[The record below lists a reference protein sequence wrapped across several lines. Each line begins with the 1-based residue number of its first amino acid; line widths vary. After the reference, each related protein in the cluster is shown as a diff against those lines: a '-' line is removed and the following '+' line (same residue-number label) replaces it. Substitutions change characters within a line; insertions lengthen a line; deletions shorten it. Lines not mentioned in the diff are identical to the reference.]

1 MATHD
6 PEFYDSP
13 KFSPE
18 PDELRPRQ
26 HGCFFYGCVITSV
39 LIVLLILALAIGAYL
54 AYRAINRTVEEYT
67 STTPRELPKLQ
78 ITEEE
83 RKNAVERFKEFREA
97 VKEGTATEPL
107 VLTSEDLNA
116 LVAEVPELK
125 GKVYFTIEEGKIKG
139 QVSMP
144 LSTFV
149 DIGMTRGRY
158 LNGEAEFKAS
168 LSDGVLVVTLD
179 SIEVNGK
186 RPPEEAMS
194 NFRQQNLAKDIY
206 KDPDNAEMIR
216 RFESIEIKDGKIIIK
231 PRPKAT
237 PKAEQDVKKSAADSK
252 PSSKVEHEKDR
263 SETPKAEAP
272 APEPTKTKAKAATA
286 PAAKESSGLPD

>member
-6 PEFYDSP
+6 PEFYESP

-26 HGCFFYGCVITSV
+26 RGCFFYGCVIVSV
-39 LIVLLILALAIGAYL
+39 LIVLLILALAVGAYL

-67 STTPRELPKLQ
+67 ATAPRELPKLQ

-83 RKNAVERFKEFREA
+83 RKNAVDRFNAFKEA

-116 LVAEVPELK
+116 LIEDKPELK
-125 GKVYFTIEEGKIKG
+125 GRVYITIEEGKIKG
-139 QVSMP
+139 QVSIP
-144 LSTFV
+144 LSVFV

-206 KDPDNAEMIR
+206 KDPDNAETIR
-216 RFESIEIKDGKIIIK
+216 HLESIEIKDGKIIIK

-237 PKAEQDVKKSAADSK
+237 PKAEQDVKKSATDSK
-252 PSSKVEHEKDR
+252 PPSKVEREKDK
-263 SETPKAEAP
+263 SESPKAEAP
-272 APEPTKTKAKAATA
+272 APEPPKAKAATA
-286 PAAKESSGLPD
+286 PATKESSGVPD